1 MFCLRAGL
9 ANTRDEDKYIVQNPP
24 EVMFTDE
31 RLDEVATYTYMA
43 RGIARLKKKR
53 DAEGFKGTL
62 REYMKAVLK
71 RKQDI

>member
-1 MFCLRAGL
+1 M
-9 ANTRDEDKYIVQNPP
+9 RDEDKYIAQIPP

-31 RLDEVATYTYMA
+31 RLDEVALYMA
-43 RGIARLKKKR
+43 RAAARLKKKR
-53 DAEGFKGTL
+53 DTEGFKGTS